1 MRPIDDSF
9 AALPLDAI
17 ADAALTAAAAGAG
30 AAEGGASWCDV
41 RVQVMSE
48 RHVQLRD
55 GSPEVTMTSRSAGIG
70 IRVIAD
76 GAWGFAATSEL
87 TPDAAVAC
95 VVRAIGLARSTARL
109 GGPAVELAPEP
120 AHVGTWVSDYD
131 CDPTEVGDGQVLS
144 RLAEWSGTCAGHP
157 AVHHTAAAFSAAKEQ
172 LFYAD
177 SAGARTRQQRVRCQP
192 EVTAIAVTDGGFEDM
207 RTTLAPR
214 GAGWEYALEPAWDAE
229 VAGLGDHLAQR
240 VAAPALEP
248 GRYDLVIAPSNLWL
262 TIHESVGHATEYD
275 RAVGFE
281 ANYAGTSFATPDG
294 LGGLRYGSQLMHV
307 TGDRTV
313 PQGLS
318 TVAWD
323 HEGVAAGRWDLV
335 REGVLVGYQLDRWG
349 AARLGAGAS
358 NGCAYADDAGH
369 VQIQRMPNVSL
380 QPAVGG
386 GDLEALV
393 AGVTDGLL
401 VVGDK
406 SWSIDMSRRNFQFT
420 AQRFLR
426 IRNGHLAGQVKD
438 IAYQSDTLDFWAGL
452 VALGGEQTYE
462 LGGALNCG
470 KGQPGQVAA
479 VSHGCPAA
487 VFSGVN
493 VLRTASGEAS

>member
-1 MRPIDDSF
+1 MRPIDDTF

-17 ADAALTAAAAGAG
+17 ADAALAAAGAPPGG
-30 AAEGGASWCDV
+30 AAARASWCDV

-48 RHVQLRD
+48 RQVHLRD
-55 GSPEVTMTSRSAGIG
+55 GSPEVAITTRSVGIG
-70 IRVIAD
+70 VRVIAD

-87 TPDAAVAC
+87 TPDAAADCARRAVA
-95 VVRAIGLARSTARL
+95 LARTTARL
-109 GGPAVELAPEP
+109 GGPTIELAPEP
-120 AHVGTWVSDYD
+120 PHRGTWVADYQH
-131 CDPTEVGDGQVLS
+131 DPTEVPEEQVLA
-144 RLAEWSGTCAGHP
+144 RLAQWSGTCSAHSS
-157 AVHHTAAAFSAAKEQ
+157 VDHTAAGFAAAKEQ

-177 SAGARTRQQRVRCQP
+177 SAGARTIQQRVRCEA
-192 EVTAIAVTDGGFEDM
+192 EVTAIAVTGGGFEDM
-207 RTTLAPR
+207 RTTLPPKA
-214 GAGWEYALEPAWDAE
+214 AGWEYALDAAWDTQ
-229 VAGLGDHLAQR
+229 VAALGEHLAQR

-294 LGGLRYGSQLMHV
+294 LGSLRYGSELMHV
-307 TGDRTV
+307 TGDRTA
-313 PQGLS
+313 PNGLS

-323 HEGVAAGRWDLV
+323 HDGVAAGRWDLV
-335 REGVLVGYQLDRWG
+335 RDGVLVGYQLDRWG
-349 AARLGAGAS
+349 AARSGAPES

-380 QPAVGG
+380 QPGNG
-386 GDLEALV
+386 PDSLEDLV

-420 AQRFLR
+420 AQRFVR
-426 IRNGHLAGQVKD
+426 IRNGRLAGQVKD
-438 IAYQSDTLDFWAGL
+438 IAYQSDTLDFWASL

-462 LGGALNCG
+462 LGGAINCG

-493 VLRTASGEAS
+493 VLRTAPGEAS